1 MMSLYDTNRFFP
13 RIEGEACTLDDKRF
27 TPRPARVKKV
37 AANKKGIHAVAALAR
52 VSMSTVS
59 RVMNGASNVDARLKD
74 KVWKA
79 VAAVGYVPNRHAQ
92 ALVSGRT
99 RLLGLL
105 VPEITNPFFPELIR
119 GFEEAALAEGFGI
132 LVGSTNADVDRTKI
146 WVQRMLQHG
155 IEGLALLTFKR
166 EPDGIYDLL
175 RGTPVV
181 QVHVGTRIDGVDVV
195 DVDYDAGIRQAV
207 QHLAALGHRQ
217 IAFAAGSPSDFTAA
231 VRLGC
236 FRKAM
241 REIGVTAPIEVI
253 LTEPHEHHT
262 LEGGIEAAH
271 RLIQRKTLPS
281 ALMCSNDLMAIGA
294 LRVFTSHKLRI
305 PEDLSLVGLDDIH
318 LAEFT
323 SPPLSTVKIPR
334 TDLAQACFDALFRRL
349 KLNASA
355 VRPDEPPA
363 TVQRVATSLTV
374 RESTLYPPQA
384 TSNVRKTRTGED
396 IKQPKRSRNNV
407 ANR

>member
-1 MMSLYDTNRFFP
+1 L
-13 RIEGEACTLDDKRF
+13 ADKRSI
-27 TPRPARVKKV
+27 PRSARVKKV
-37 AANKKGIHAVAALAR
+37 TGNKNGIHAVAELAS

-59 RVMNGASNVDARLKD
+59 RVMNGASNVDARLKE

-79 VAAVGYVPNRHAQ
+79 VAVVGYVPNRHAQ

-132 LVGSTNADVDRTKI
+132 LVGSTNADIDRTKI

-166 EPDGIYDLL
+166 ESDAVYDLL
-175 RGTPVV
+175 QGTPVV
-181 QVHVGTRIDGVDVV
+181 QVHVGTRIEGVNVV
-195 DVDYDAGIRQAV
+195 EVDYDAGIRQAV
-207 QHLAALGHRQ
+207 QHLASLGHRE
-217 IAFAAGSPSDFTAA
+217 IAFAAGSPMDFTAA
-231 VRLGC
+231 ERLGC

-253 LTEPHEHHT
+253 LTEAHEHHT

-271 RLIQRKTLPS
+271 RLLKLKTLPT

-294 LRVFTSHKLRI
+294 LRVFTSHTLRV
-305 PEDLSLVGLDDIH
+305 PGDLSLVGLDDIH

-323 SPPLSTVKIPR
+323 SPPLSTVRIPR
-334 TDLAQACFDALFRRL
+334 LDLAQACFDTLFRRL

-355 VRPDEPPA
+355 LRGDDPPT

-374 RESTLYPPQA
+374 RESTLYPRRRTQNQPNKRGGEQ
-384 TSNVRKTRTGED
+384 TS
-396 IKQPKRSRNNV
+396 QPKRSRNRPV
-407 ANR
+407 DI

>member
-1 MMSLYDTNRFFP
+1 M
-13 RIEGEACTLDDKRF
+13 ADKRSS
-27 TPRPARVKKV
+27 PYPARVKKETG
-37 AANKKGIHAVAALAR
+37 NKKGIHAVAELAR

-59 RVMNGASNVDARLKD
+59 RVMNGAPNVDTRLRD

-119 GFEEAALAEGFGI
+119 GFEEAALSEGFGI
-132 LVGSTNADVDRTKI
+132 LVGSTNAEADRTKI

-166 EPDGIYDLL
+166 EPDSIFDLL

-181 QVHVGTRIDGVDVV
+181 QIHVGHGTEGVDVV
-195 DVDYDAGIRQAV
+195 EVDYDSGIRQAV
-207 QHLAALGHRQ
+207 QHLAALGHRE

-231 VRLGC
+231 ARLGC

-241 REIGVTAPIEVI
+241 REIGITEPIEVI

-271 RLIQRKTLPS
+271 RLVKRKILPT

-294 LRVFTSHKLRI
+294 LRVFTSHKLRV

-323 SPPLSTVKIPR
+323 SPPLTTVRIPR
-334 TDLAQACFDALFRRL
+334 EDLAQVCFNALFRRL
-349 KLNASA
+349 KLNAPA
-355 VRPDEPPA
+355 LEAAGPPA
-363 TVQRVATSLTV
+363 MVDRVATCLTV
-374 RESTLYPPQA
+374 RESTLYAQRA
-384 TSNVRKTRTGED
+384 GAKGRVRQLAKRITTKTR
-396 IKQPKRSRNNV
+396 
-407 ANR
+407 A